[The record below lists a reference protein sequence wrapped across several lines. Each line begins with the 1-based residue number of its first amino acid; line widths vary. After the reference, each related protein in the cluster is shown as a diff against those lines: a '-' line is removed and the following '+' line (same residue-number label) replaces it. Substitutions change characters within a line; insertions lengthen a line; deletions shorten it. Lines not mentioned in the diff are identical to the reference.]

1 VNTEDNHPS
10 GTWMPDD
17 RPEPE
22 DCSLTPGCINC
33 AGHLPP
39 CTGKDGKRVYRAG
52 EHPLERLHLKP
63 RTTVKRFAADLKT
76 RIERA
81 AVGFDQPGQDE
92 YVSGVRYALGIVDAA
107 LSDYDVRDP
116 GDM

>member
-1 VNTEDNHPS
+1 MTEDNHSS
-10 GTWMPDD
+10 GMWMPDD

-52 EHPLERLHLKP
+52 EHPLESLQPKP
-63 RTTVKRFAADLKT
+63 RTT
-76 RIERA
+76 
-81 AVGFDQPGQDE
+81 
-92 YVSGVRYALGIVDAA
+92 
-107 LSDYDVRDP
+107 DYDVRDP
-116 GDM
+116 GDVWCRPK